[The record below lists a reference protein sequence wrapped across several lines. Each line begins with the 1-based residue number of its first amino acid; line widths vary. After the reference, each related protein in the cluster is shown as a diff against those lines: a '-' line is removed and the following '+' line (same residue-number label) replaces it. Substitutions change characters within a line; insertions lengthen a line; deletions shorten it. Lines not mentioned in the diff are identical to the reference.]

1 MTKIDA
7 KSNSAAVTATGELYL
22 WGVGVYG
29 SYKSPQKI
37 VTINNQVVDVCLG
50 GTTLGAAIDSKG
62 LVWTWGSNING
73 ELGIGDNES
82 KTSPY
87 PVLALKKKSVT
98 MVACGGSFVLALGS
112 NMKKEIPGL
121 KLGLNNVATTQ
132 SRRHKN
138 RNKNNQDVTM

>member
-7 KSNSAAVTATGELYL
+7 KSNSAAVTATGELFL

-37 VTINNQVVDVCLG
+37 VTINSQVVDVCLG
-50 GTTLGAAIDSKG
+50 GATLGAAIDSKG

-73 ELGIGDNES
+73 ELGIGDTES
-82 KTSPY
+82 KTHPY
-87 PVLALKKKSVT
+87 PVIALKKKAVT
-98 MVACGGSFVLALGS
+98 QVACGGSFIVALGS

-121 KLGLNNVATTQ
+121 KLGLKKAASQ
-132 SRRHKN
+132 SRRHR
-138 RNKNNQDVTM
+138 RN